1 MDYNGSM
8 IYDEYPDRMALYRL
22 GEDIYDKIRR
32 EEEQADEGRA
42 AVERELAAGASARK
56 RTERKP
62 RHVCRTERKL
72 RRRRL
77 RQYLK
82 RRLSSRGR
90 SRCRSLPAGKR
101 NGIIEEI

>member
-1 MDYNGSM
+1 
-8 IYDEYPDRMALYRL
+8 MALYRL

-42 AVERELAAGASARK
+42 AVERELAAGASASKK

-72 RRRRL
+72 RRRRP